1 MKVMVLHRSPLI
13 ARGLCL
19 VLASAGIEGEE
30 ITWDGYKSLK
40 ATLDSI
46 KPNVVLTDPLLPG
59 IDSKRFIS
67 DVSVWNNEAVVG
79 IISIDQSAAIVED
92 AVSAGANGYISLS
105 LSDEEFVASLRLLA
119 TGQVVVTGPVV
130 SSLADVAASVPATA
144 TGFSRLTGREAQIAE
159 LVASG
164 LTNIKIADRLQ
175 LKDGTV
181 KVHVRNIFR
190 KLGIANRTELTRLA
204 IRSGLIA

>member
-1 MKVMVLHRSPLI
+1 MKVMVLHRSPLV

-19 VLASAGIEGEE
+19 VLESAGIEGEE

-67 DVSVWNNEAVVG
+67 DVSVWNKEAVVG

-144 TGFSRLTGREAQIAE
+144 NGFSRLTGRETQIAE
-159 LVASG
+159 LVSSG

-204 IRSGLIA
+204 LRSGLIA